1 MPPHFCWITGSLVD
15 LTPAQEEVCVPPLNG
30 ALFTRPCV
38 TPLQKAEGGGA
49 AEALHERPGE
59 AERGKRQ
66 KEGKKGKMKDKEE
79 QVG

>member
-1 MPPHFCWITGSLVD
+1 MFPRLTAPCLHGRVSRHFK
-15 LTPAQEEVCVPPLNG
+15 
-30 ALFTRPCV
+30 RR
-38 TPLQKAEGGGA
+38 EGGGA

-66 KEGKKGKMKDKEE
+66 EEEQGGKMKDKEE

>member
-1 MPPHFCWITGSLVD
+1 M
-15 LTPAQEEVCVPPLNG
+15 CVPPLNG
-30 ALFTRPCV
+30 ALFTRPRV
-38 TPLQKAEGGGA
+38 TPLQKAGKGGEGGA

-66 KEGKKGKMKDKEE
+66 EEEKGGKMKDKEE